1 MRSLLS
7 PVNIAMS
14 PVNVGDL
21 DDDDPLPLSSPLP
34 AFAMPVFAL
43 PVFALPVS
51 PGVRKSLER
60 VNSRLSTQVEGQ
72 AMDFLER
79 DRVLREVHCA
89 FLFLPPN
96 RKVGVIELQT

>member
-1 MRSLLS
+1 
-7 PVNIAMS
+7 MS

-21 DDDDPLPLSSPLP
+21 DDDPLPLNSPLP

-89 FLFLPPN
+89 FFVSFP
-96 RKVGVIELQT
+96 RVICRVG